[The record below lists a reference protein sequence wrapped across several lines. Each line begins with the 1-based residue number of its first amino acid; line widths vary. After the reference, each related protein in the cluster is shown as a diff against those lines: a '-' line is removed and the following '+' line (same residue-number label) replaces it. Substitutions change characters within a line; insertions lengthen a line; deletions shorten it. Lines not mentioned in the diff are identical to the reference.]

1 MERVEQQ
8 LCEPSLTQGGQQTP
22 EARKGPGRTIPWVL
36 RSWACQHL
44 HFKLT
49 ASGTVRQI
57 SVILYHSTYGTD
69 FNVYLY
75 LFIFSLAPL
84 GLSCSMWDLLIVPG
98 PGIKPRPPCI
108 GSGES

>member
-1 MERVEQQ
+1 MNRGSSRAASKPQ
-8 LCEPSLTQGGQQTP
+8 
-22 EARKGPGRTIPWVL
+22 KPGRTIPWVL

-98 PGIKPRPPCI
+98 PGIKPRPPALGV
-108 GSGES
+108 GSLSHWALREVPA